1 VDDHYPVVEASGV
14 TSTDATRMYLAML
27 SHPLAGRDQLTA
39 MLAIDARGLD
49 EGLTELARQGSVILH
64 ADGTWQV
71 PPPDI
76 VLPARAGQLE
86 REALRIRGVAEELAV
101 IYRRARSTQDGEQPI
116 EMLDN
121 REDVLRSFIQLL
133 GGARVQVR
141 GLDRPPYASAE
152 HAVPDVQRQQAAE
165 GVRFSSV
172 YDIGVIEGPSP
183 MTALNSLNAVGE
195 QVRLLRGVPLKMV
208 VSDDDAA
215 LVIVRTDEDRWRG
228 SMLVRRSPLLD
239 SLILLFETLWRL
251 AVPLPRASDELAQV
265 LESRDQPVPRD
276 LQVLTLLA
284 GGATDESIARQLGM
298 STRTVERRVR
308 AMLDRLGAETR
319 FQAGVQAARRGWL

>member
-1 VDDHYPVVEASGV
+1 MDRQLAADPSGV
-14 TSTDATRMYLAML
+14 TSTEASRMYLAML
-27 SHPLAGRDQLTA
+27 SNPAAGRDQLGALLA
-39 MLAIDARGLD
+39 MEPRAFED
-49 EGLTELARQGSVILH
+49 GLTELARHGSVILH
-64 ADGTWQV
+64 PDGTWQV

-76 VLPARAGQLE
+76 ALPARAGQLE

-101 IYRRARSTQDGEQPI
+101 IYRRARSAQDGEQPI
-116 EMLDN
+116 EMLQD
-121 REDVLRSFIQLL
+121 REDVMRSFIQLL

-141 GLDRPPYASAE
+141 GLDRPPFAPSDQ
-152 HAVPDVQRQQAAE
+152 AVPDVQRQQAAE
-165 GVRFSSV
+165 GVRFMSV
-172 YDIGVIEGPSP
+172 YDIDVIEGPNPLS
-183 MTALNSLNAVGE
+183 AIDALNAVGE

-215 LVIVRTDEDRWRG
+215 LVIVRTADDRWRG

-239 SLILLFETLWRL
+239 SLITLFETLWRV
-251 AVPLPRASDELAQV
+251 AVPLPRGGDELAQV

-298 STRTVERRVR
+298 STRTIERRVR